1 MDRILIMRDELE
13 EIVRILD
20 KFTGATYVELQK
32 DASSGIGYVLKAA
45 VPLEVEGIRGTFT
58 TDITNEKDW

>member
-1 MDRILIMRDELE
+1 MRDELT
-13 EIVRILD
+13 EIVDLLS

-45 VPLEVEGIRGTFT
+45 IPLELDGTKGTFT
-58 TDITNEKDW
+58 TDITSEKDW

>member
-1 MDRILIMRDELE
+1 MDKIIIMRDELT
-13 EIVRILD
+13 EIVDLLS

-45 VPLEVEGIRGTFT
+45 IPLELDGTKGTFT
-58 TDITNEKDW
+58 TDITSEKDW

>member
-1 MDRILIMRDELE
+1 MDKIIIMRDELT
-13 EIVRILD
+13 EIVDLLS

-45 VPLEVEGIRGTFT
+45 IPLNLDGTTGTFT
-58 TDITNEKDW
+58 TEITSEKDW